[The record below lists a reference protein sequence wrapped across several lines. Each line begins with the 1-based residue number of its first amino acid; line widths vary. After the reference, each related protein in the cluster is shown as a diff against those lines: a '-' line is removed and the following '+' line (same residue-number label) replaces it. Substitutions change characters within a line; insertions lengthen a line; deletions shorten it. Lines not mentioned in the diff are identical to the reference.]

1 MATIPVNL
9 NGSVP
14 EPPARPTI
22 DVSVVTGTLNRL
34 RLLKSCIESVR
45 LNGFSGKIEIVAVDG
60 GSTDGTLKWLAK
72 QRDISTIVQPNYKIE
87 IPGLRPRLAHSWG
100 EFMNIGFRA
109 CQGKWVLMISDDLIL
124 SLGCIQKGFD
134 MLERLIAQ
142 GHPVGAGALFYR
154 DYPRELRY
162 HVKLLPRS
170 VVLVNHG
177 FFLREALGNIQ
188 YIDEHSY
195 EFYAADGDLC
205 MRLAGVG
212 YEIAPLDG
220 CLADHLAH
228 LPDFRRLFGK
238 AKPKAVADYA
248 AFEQRWGEPASA
260 GSRVYSDCQPT
271 DQSYRKLWQLAPIQC
286 ALSAS
291 IHCYSKFS
299 QLA

>member
-1 MATIPVNL
+1 MSADVSESPTD
-9 NGSVP
+9 
-14 EPPARPTI
+14 PPIHSAI

-34 RLLKSCIESVR
+34 RLLKPSIESVR
-45 LNGFSGKIEIVAVDG
+45 RNGFSGKLEVIVVDG
-60 GSTDGTLKWLAK
+60 GSSDGTVKWLAQ
-72 QRDISTIVQPNYKIE
+72 QRDIFTIVQPNYKIA
-87 IPGLRPRLAHSWG
+87 GAGNVSRLAHSWG

-109 CQGKWVLMISDDLIL
+109 CKGKWVLMISDDLIL
-124 SLGCIQKGFD
+124 SCGCIQKGFE
-134 MLERLIAQ
+134 MLERLGEQ
-142 GHPVGAGALFYR
+142 GDAVGAGAFFFR
-154 DYPRELRY
+154 DYPRDLRY
-162 HVKLLPRS
+162 HVKRLPGG

-177 FFLREALGNIQ
+177 FFLRAALKDIQ
-188 YIDEHSY
+188 YIDEHSF

-205 MRLAGVG
+205 MRLAGAG

-228 LPDFRRLFGK
+228 LPDYRRLFGK

-248 AFEQRWGEPASA
+248 AFEQRWGEPASV
-260 GSRVYSDCQPT
+260 GSRVYSDCQPA

-291 IHCYSKFS
+291 IHCYSRFS

>member
-1 MATIPVNL
+1 
-9 NGSVP
+9 
-14 EPPARPTI
+14 
-22 DVSVVTGTLNRL
+22 
-34 RLLKSCIESVR
+34 
-45 LNGFSGKIEIVAVDG
+45 
-60 GSTDGTLKWLAK
+60 
-72 QRDISTIVQPNYKIE
+72 
-87 IPGLRPRLAHSWG
+87 
-100 EFMNIGFRA
+100 
-109 CQGKWVLMISDDLIL
+109 
-124 SLGCIQKGFD
+124 
-134 MLERLIAQ
+134 
-142 GHPVGAGALFYR
+142 
-154 DYPRELRY
+154 
-162 HVKLLPRS
+162 
-170 VVLVNHG
+170 
-177 FFLREALGNIQ
+177 
-188 YIDEHSY
+188 
-195 EFYAADGDLC
+195 